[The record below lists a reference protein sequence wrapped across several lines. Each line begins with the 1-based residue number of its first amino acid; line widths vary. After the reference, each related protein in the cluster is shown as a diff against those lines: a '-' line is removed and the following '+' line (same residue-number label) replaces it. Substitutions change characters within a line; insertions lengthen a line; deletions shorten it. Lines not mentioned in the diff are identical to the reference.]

1 MLARRR
7 LLAAAAALVAIVA
20 LSGASGGHA
29 VDPSRFARGSCVA
42 FAADKPLQH
51 LTVYIDAG
59 HGGPDPGAVGVT
71 LRGQPVHEADET
83 LRVVLDAVPLLR
95 AAGFRVVV
103 SRTTA
108 GAVAKPAPGDLV
120 GGLFTGQGVHRDLIA
135 RDVCANRSRAAI
147 LIGVYFNASSFSAT
161 GGSLTLYDS
170 ARPFWPASRR
180 LSQIVQRDVL
190 ARLRAAGYTVP
201 DDGVHDDVGYGSS
214 VTAADRAYGHL
225 LLLGPAKRGYFSDP
239 TLMPGALIEP
249 LFITNPAE
257 ASIAAS
263 RRGQEALARGLTEA
277 ARDYFR
283 RGS

>member
-1 MLARRR
+1 MSVRRR
-7 LLAAAAALVAIVA
+7 PVAAAAAIAVIVA
-20 LSGASGGHA
+20 LTGAAAGRA
-29 VDPSRFARGSCVA
+29 IDPSRFARGSCVA
-42 FAADKPLQH
+42 FAAQQPARH
-51 LTVYIDAG
+51 LTVFVDAG

-71 LRGQPVHEADET
+71 LGGRPVHEAVET
-83 LRVVLDAVPLLR
+83 LRVALDAVPLLR
-95 AAGFRVVV
+95 AEGFRVVV

-108 GAVAKPAPGDLV
+108 GAVAKPAPGDLS

-135 RDVCANRSRAAI
+135 RDVCANRARAAI
-147 LIGVYFNASSFSAT
+147 LIGVYFNASSASSA

-180 LSQIVQRDVL
+180 LSVLVQRDVL
-190 ARLRAAGYTVP
+190 ARLRANGYAVP

-225 LLLGPAKRGYFSDP
+225 LLLGPAKSGYFADP
-239 TLMPGALIEP
+239 TQMPGALIEP
-249 LFITNPAE
+249 LFVTNPAE
-257 ASIAAS
+257 ASIADS
-263 RRGQEALARGLTEA
+263 RRGQEALARGLADA